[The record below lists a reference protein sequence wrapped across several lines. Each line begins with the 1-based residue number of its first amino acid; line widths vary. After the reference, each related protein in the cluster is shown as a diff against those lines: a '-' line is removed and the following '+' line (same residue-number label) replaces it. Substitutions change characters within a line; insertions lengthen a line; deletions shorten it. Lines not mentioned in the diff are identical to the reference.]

1 MKIRKLKNTAAL
13 TGAAFFLIISNSFPQ
28 DISITKEKLK
38 LVADGILKDA
48 TFMFIDKE
56 SGEKFSTTENIPA
69 GSQLVPESA
78 YNDWRYWNGVLN
90 IAMINLAETIDEQKY
105 KEFAIKNVAF
115 NFDNYKYFEKN
126 YNNEGKW
133 NYPFAQR
140 FITEELD
147 DCGAMGAGVIEVYA
161 FDSQPRYLEYIENS
175 ADHILNKQTRM
186 EDKTLVRHF
195 PVNSTIWAD
204 DLYMGLSFLCRMGKL
219 KGKNKYF
226 DDAAEQVINYHK
238 YLFNNYAGVM
248 HHCWY
253 SDVKKTNVALWGRA
267 NGWALVAQVE
277 LLDRLPNNHPKR
289 NELILLLQNHILG
302 ISRYQS
308 ENGLWHQLLDKIDS
322 YLETSCSAMFT
333 YSIARAVNMGYIQQR
348 YASIALRGWEGV
360 MSKILPDGKIEGVC
374 TGTVTSDDLVYYY
387 KRPAPLNDVHGIGT
401 ILMAGTEVL
410 KLLSK

>member
-1 MKIRKLKNTAAL
+1 
-13 TGAAFFLIISNSFPQ
+13 
-28 DISITKEKLK
+28 
-38 LVADGILKDA
+38 
-48 TFMFIDKE
+48 
-56 SGEKFSTTENIPA
+56 
-69 GSQLVPESA
+69 
-78 YNDWRYWNGVLN
+78 
-90 IAMINLAETIDEQKY
+90 
-105 KEFAIKNVAF
+105 
-115 NFDNYKYFEKN
+115 
-126 YNNEGKW
+126 
-133 NYPFAQR
+133 
-140 FITEELD
+140 
-147 DCGAMGAGVIEVYA
+147 
-161 FDSQPRYLEYIENS
+161 
-175 ADHILNKQTRM
+175 
-186 EDKTLVRHF
+186 
-195 PVNSTIWAD
+195 
-204 DLYMGLSFLCRMGKL
+204 
-219 KGKNKYF
+219 
-226 DDAAEQVINYHK
+226 
-238 YLFNNYAGVM
+238 M

-410 KLLSK
+410 KLLSR